1 MSLGRR
7 EFLIGSAG
15 AAICGARAVRAAS
28 EDPGLQVPNR
38 RAAYEPWRSWRT
50 DGIQSPLTVVH
61 AAVLAA
67 NAHDTQP
74 WRFQVGSDRIDVYAD
89 AERHLGAMDPFRRE
103 MHLSLGCALENGV
116 LIARSLGY
124 AADLRIS
131 SGLLQE
137 GGVRDD
143 SRHAAS
149 ISLVKQP
156 ADASP
161 LVAAIPHRH
170 TNRSPYQEDREIQI
184 DVLRQLSALTSDA
197 AVRLIWITDPTA
209 RRDFA
214 AATVAATE
222 SIATDSV
229 MIADSDRWFRA
240 TDAEIELH
248 RDGPTLYCAGL
259 SPLVLLGARLMP
271 VSAQSA
277 HRHWID
283 QTRDAQLGTR
293 PVIGLIT
300 VKDLYDRDCAL
311 RAGRLWQ
318 RLHLQGTL
326 LGLGMQPLN
335 QLPECVDRDRQL
347 GRPASFR
354 NALVGFSGDAEWQP
368 TFAFRVGWPTRP
380 GAASPRRSLQSVVM
394 PPNRAD
400 S

>member
-1 MSLGRR
+1 MTLGRR
-7 EFLIGSAG
+7 EFLISAG
-15 AAICGARAVRAAS
+15 AAVLGTHAVRAAS
-28 EDPGLQVPNR
+28 EDTELHVPNL
-38 RAAYEPWRSWRT
+38 RAAYEPWRSWPAK
-50 DGIQSPLTVVH
+50 GAQSALTVVH

-67 NAHDTQP
+67 SAHDTQP
-74 WRFQVGSDRIDVYAD
+74 WRFQIGSDRIDVYAD
-89 AERHLGAMDPFRRE
+89 ADRHLGAMDPFRRE
-103 MHLSLGCALENGV
+103 MHLSLGCALENAV

-124 AADLRIS
+124 AANLRIS
-131 SGLLQE
+131 GGLLQE

-143 SRHAAS
+143 ARPAAS
-149 ISLVKQP
+149 ISLGLQQ

-161 LVAAIPHRH
+161 LAAAIPHRH
-170 TNRSPYQEDREIQI
+170 TNRSPYQGDRSIPM
-184 DVLRQLSALTSDA
+184 DMLLKLGALASEA
-197 AVRLIWITDPTA
+197 AVRLIWMTDPAA

-214 AATVAATE
+214 AATIAATE
-222 SIATDSV
+222 TIVTDSV

-271 VSAQSA
+271 VSTQSA

-283 QTRDAQLGTR
+283 QTRDAQLGTH
-293 PVIGLIT
+293 PVIGLIA

-347 GRPASFR
+347 GRPSIFR
-354 NALVGFSGDAEWQP
+354 NALAGLSGAAEWRP
-368 TFAFRVGWPTRP
+368 TFAFRAGWPTRP
-380 GAASPRRSLQSVVM
+380 GAASPRRNLQSVLM